1 MEWHINSRQCVSKA
15 LQLSLQTFH
24 DPKLARCSPWGGE
37 KQEDKELKTTCV
49 WRNDVAKCSL
59 GLLCCEHL
67 QDISSHVLKVDHK
80 KKKKWAI
87 LMGKYFEIM
96 YSDVCCTFYLILF
109 IVVLLHLLHYWLF
122 WSLRIDSFVIPNKEL
137 RLFWVLWYKIK
148 INMWSMDLPT
158 LISFCFLQG

>member
-1 MEWHINSRQCVSKA
+1 
-15 LQLSLQTFH
+15 
-24 DPKLARCSPWGGE
+24 
-37 KQEDKELKTTCV
+37 
-49 WRNDVAKCSL
+49 
-59 GLLCCEHL
+59 
-67 QDISSHVLKVDHK
+67 
-80 KKKKWAI
+80 
-87 LMGKYFEIM
+87 MGKYFEIM

-148 INMWSMDLPT
+148 INMWSMGLPT